1 MRRSV
6 GLALALA
13 GLLVATSVGA
23 SRAVE
28 AAAEGGGA
36 ALHVLSVLDDDVTDW
51 IVADFTAHTGIR
63 VERPLGRRSSLEAFT
78 YFEQRRGSPEVS
90 VILGGPGVAWAGAAA
105 NGLLE
110 RYDSPEL
117 AAFGPP
123 ADPEHRWFGFY
134 RGTLAF
140 VTLREGGIPAPRVW
154 SDLLRTDGPE
164 LRVALANPA
173 TSGTALAVVTSLVTL
188 MGEDAAFRYLA
199 AVDRRVI
206 EHPSAGAA
214 VIHLVSEGIANVGI
228 ALDHDVARE
237 MRRGVP
243 LVISYPADG
252 AAAEIGG
259 VGILREAPEPDAA
272 RRFVDRLLSREFQ
285 EQLASSDVVLFEPLR
300 EGVGSQRWR
309 RDLPQPRRVLM
320 EPSTAAGARER
331 LLERW
336 NREIV
341 AVRAAEQPAP
351 AMRLEPVVA
360 RTAPGARAVDGELVL
375 DLAVVAS
382 ALAVYGLLRRR
393 TTLVPRFL
401 TLVLLAVLITALGI
415 DRFAVRLERRASQE
429 HREVQARTATELL
442 AEESAVDLIARNV
455 AAIAARVEKLFRYF
469 PGELAE
475 VEIVDASGARLMRA
489 IWHGERE
496 GGRVEWLQR
505 SGPQRDLAPVTS
517 AASGQAATRLAASFD
532 PRRGREMLLVVAPM
546 VAYDARRGE
555 VRATFEPSAS
565 EPMART
571 STRNLLWVALAAS
584 LVGAL
589 AISLFVGR
597 EIVAPLGRLREC
609 MARVAGGDLAAEV
622 DRRDRVR
629 RDEIALVATAFG
641 GLLAAFRNVV
651 ADTGLASAELEVS
664 VAELERHAAVLDSR
678 GGRQRRE
685 GELESGDQEVLAER
699 LATLRCSLGE
709 IRHGLG
715 EAQAF
720 VEDGEHAFRHASE
733 ILGRAVAGSATAGSA
748 FSEVAA
754 AAPRVDEGLQ
764 VIATR
769 AREAGETIG
778 VALNGVA
785 LLVDRSRAL
794 AETRGEAQGSLIRSR
809 MLLHSTLDGLS
820 SAAGTISEFVTLG
833 RELGTRAYQVGYLV
847 KLIGEASEEIGVLA
861 LNAAILAAQAGP
873 DGASFGV
880 VAEEMRVLA
889 ARAEQ
894 EALDA
899 DAILHAVERDVER
912 AMTAAAEGQQS
923 VGLALGAANQM
934 DVSLDAVESRMT
946 EAVGLVGAISASTE
960 DQERGGR
967 SLLEAVHEIED
978 RAESTFAES
987 RRHVAALDEL
997 RVAVATVAQAVRD
1010 AAEAARREAERGGP
1024 AREGLQRA
1032 GAQGLAAET
1041 TVDEV
1046 SSLVGR
1052 SRDRAML
1059 GASWAAEQHELAR
1072 TVATTTQRLAR
1083 GSERLR
1089 AIVARFASRG

>member
-6 GLALALA
+6 GLALAVA
-13 GLLVATSVGA
+13 VLLVATAAGAAAADAAAGGA
-23 SRAVE
+23 SLRI
-28 AAAEGGGA
+28 
-36 ALHVLSVLDDDVTDW
+36 LSVLDDDVTDW
-51 IVADFTAHTGIR
+51 IVADFSAHTGIR
-63 VERPLGRRSSLEAFT
+63 VERPLGKRSSLEAFT
-78 YFEQRRGSPEVS
+78 YFAERRGSPEVS
-90 VILGGPGVAWAGAAA
+90 VVLGGPGVAWAGAAA

-117 AAFGPP
+117 AEFGPP

-134 RGTLAF
+134 RGTVAF
-140 VTLREGGIPAPRVW
+140 VTRRESGISVPRVW
-154 SDLLRTDGPE
+154 SDLLRTDGPD
-164 LRVALANPA
+164 LHVALANPA
-173 TSGTALAVVTSLVTL
+173 TSGTALAVLTSLVTL

-237 MRRGVP
+237 MRRGEP
-243 LVISYPADG
+243 LAISYPADG
-252 AAAEIGG
+252 AAAEVGG
-259 VGILREAPEPDAA
+259 VGILRDAPEPEAA

-285 EQLASSDVVLFEPLR
+285 EALASSDVVLFEPLR
-300 EGVGSQRWR
+300 DGVGSQRWR

-320 EPSTAAGARER
+320 EPSIAAAARER

-341 AVRAAEQPAP
+341 AVRAVEQPAP
-351 AMRLEPVVA
+351 GMRVEPVVA
-360 RTAPGARAVDGELVL
+360 HANLGTRTLDLELVL
-375 DLAVVAS
+375 DLAAV
-382 ALAVYGLLRRR
+382 ALALVVYGLLRRR

-442 AEESAVDLIARNV
+442 AEESAVDLVARNV

-489 IWHGERE
+489 IWHG
-496 GGRVEWLQR
+496 GGGGERVEWLER
-505 SGPQRDLAPVTS
+505 SGPQRDLAAVSSATS
-517 AASGQAATRLAASFD
+517 APAATRLTTTFD
-532 PRRGREMLLVVAPM
+532 PRRGREMLVVVAPM

-565 EPMART
+565 EPMSRT

-584 LVGAL
+584 VVGAL

-597 EIVAPLGRLREC
+597 EIVAPLDRLRER
-609 MARVAGGDLAAEV
+609 MVRATSGDLAVEM

-629 RDEIALVATAFG
+629 RDEVAQVASAFG

-651 ADTGLASAELEVS
+651 ADTGVASAELEVA
-664 VAELERHAAVLDSR
+664 VAELERHVAELESR
-678 GGRQRRE
+678 GERRRRE
-685 GELESGDQEVLAER
+685 GELETGEQAALSER
-699 LATLRCSLGE
+699 LATLRRSLGE
-709 IRHGLG
+709 LRRGLG
-715 EAQAF
+715 DAQAF
-720 VEDGEHAFRHASE
+720 VEDGEHAFRHSAE
-733 ILGRAVAGSATAGSA
+733 ILGRAADGTATAGA
-748 FSEVAA
+748 VFSELAA

-764 VIATR
+764 VMATR

-778 VALNGVA
+778 VALNGFA
-785 LLVDRSRAL
+785 LLVDHSLAL
-794 AETRGEAQGSLIRSR
+794 AETRGEAQGSLTRSR
-809 MLLHSTLDGLS
+809 MLLHSTLHGLS

-833 RELGTRAYQVGYLV
+833 RELGTRARQVGYLV

-873 DGASFGV
+873 EGASFGV
-880 VAEEMRVLA
+880 VADEMRVLA

-899 DAILHAVERDVER
+899 DAILRAVERDVER

-923 VGLALGAANQM
+923 VGLAMGAANQM
-934 DVSLDAVESRMT
+934 DASLDAVESRMT
-946 EAVGLVGAISASTE
+946 EAVGLVNAISASTE

-978 RAESTFAES
+978 RAERTFAES
-987 RRHVAALDEL
+987 RRHVAALGEL
-997 RVAVATVAQAVRD
+997 RVAVAAVAQAVRD
-1010 AAEAARREAERGGP
+1010 AAETARREAERGGS
-1024 AREGLQRA
+1024 ARESIQRV
-1032 GAQGLAAET
+1032 GAHGLAAET
-1041 TVDEV
+1041 VADEV
-1046 SSLVGR
+1046 VTLVGR

-1059 GASWAAEQHELAR
+1059 GASWAAEHHELAR
-1072 TVATTTQRLAR
+1072 ALSATAQRLAR